1 MAQLLFLTGKRKG
14 QRLTLTEGKVFTVGR
29 SATNDLPLRDH
40 KISRIHC
47 QFEVNGGAC
56 TITDLNSTNG
66 TYVNGEKVKEKI
78 LQPGDHLGIGLTSL
92 LYEGP
97 PIAKPAKPRTPGAV
111 LFCSQCGGSIAAKHL
126 DSGTATWVNEKLL
139 CVDCMPKFVLRQ
151 VRRTKEKEGRAVR
164 PESFIGKTIGG
175 NKIMEKI
182 ADGNLGTVFRADHV
196 TLHRP
201 VALKVL
207 LREVVTDKVWL
218 KNYLRRAYDGGRLV
232 HPNIVLLYDIG
243 ESEGV
248 YYIAM
253 EYVPGETA
261 RTLVKKVKR
270 LPASR
275 AVDIAIQIGHA
286 IDHAQEH
293 KVVHKDVKPKNI
305 LVDKLGVAKLKGFGA
320 SAFVLQAP
328 SKILAKAMPNVRD
341 FRFCSPEF
349 FSEKEQLDF
358 RSDIYSLGATLY
370 YMLTGIAPFH
380 ANTNRDL
387 MQKVAK
393 EEPRP
398 IRAAAED
405 VTEHLV
411 RVVVKMMAKSPEHRY
426 QTPAELLHDLQ
437 QAGHEMAKK

>member
-1 MAQLLFLTGKRKG
+1 
-14 QRLTLTEGKVFTVGR
+14 
-29 SATNDLPLRDH
+29 
-40 KISRIHC
+40 
-47 QFEVNGGAC
+47 
-56 TITDLNSTNG
+56 
-66 TYVNGEKVKEKI
+66 
-78 LQPGDHLGIGLTSL
+78 
-92 LYEGP
+92 
-97 PIAKPAKPRTPGAV
+97 
-111 LFCSQCGGSIAAKHL
+111 
-126 DSGTATWVNEKLL
+126 
-139 CVDCMPKFVLRQ
+139 VDCLPKFVVRQ
-151 VRRTKEKEGRAVR
+151 IRRSKDKEESRTVP
-164 PESFIGKTIGG
+164 PEHFIGRTIAG
-175 NKIMEKI
+175 NKIIEKI

-201 VALKVL
+201 VALKIL
-207 LREVVTDKVWL
+207 LPEVVTDKVWL

-243 ESEGV
+243 EADGLFYV
-248 YYIAM
+248 AM
-253 EYVPGETA
+253 EYVPGQTA
-261 RTLVKKVKR
+261 RSLVKRGKR
-270 LPASR
+270 LPPQR
-275 AVDIAIQIGHA
+275 AVDIAVQIAHA

-293 KVVHKDVKPKNI
+293 KVVHKDIKPKNI

-328 SKILAKAMPNVRD
+328 LKILSKAMPNVRD

-370 YMLTGIAPFH
+370 YMLTGAAPFH
-380 ANTNRDL
+380 AETNRAL

-411 RVVVKMMAKSPEHRY
+411 RVVAKMMAKSPEHRY
-426 QTPAELLHDLQ
+426 QTPSELLHDLQ
-437 QAGHEMAKK
+437 QAAQEMRKK